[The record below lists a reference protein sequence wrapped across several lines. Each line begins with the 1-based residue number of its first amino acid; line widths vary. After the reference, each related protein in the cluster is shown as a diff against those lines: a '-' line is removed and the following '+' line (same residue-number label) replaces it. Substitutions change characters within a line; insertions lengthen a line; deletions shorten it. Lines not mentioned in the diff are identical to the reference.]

1 MHCAPIV
8 NTLGLIAMFAT
19 TKKKEEKW
27 KRREKEEEEGKKK
40 TIYIGEKREK
50 KKMQSTNAEGW
61 RAIIAINGC
70 SRHSNE

>member
-1 MHCAPIV
+1 M
-8 NTLGLIAMFAT
+8 
-19 TKKKEEKW
+19 KKKG
-27 KRREKEEEEGKKK
+27 KRRGRREKK